1 MKRANR
7 ERAMN
12 HLYAELKSAEFD
24 TRENALFQL
33 ALMLRRSQNARPSA
47 DWTDYDSEH
56 LSRDLLRIRLSPAD
70 QERIARHLAQMM
82 TTCAD
87 SRASVFWA
95 LSEVSAP
102 VGFATVMSATAEF
115 GDQLNDEA
123 AFQACRALLKLLET
137 DEAVA
142 SRANEL
148 LADPAA
154 SPVLRRWSR
163 STEFRLAKSADAVI
177 KKAQRLS
184 E

>member
-1 MKRANR
+1 MKRAYR

-12 HLYAELKSAEFD
+12 RLYAELKSADFD

-82 TTCAD
+82 TACAD

-95 LSEVSAP
+95 LSEVSAS

-123 AFQACRALLKLLET
+123 AFQACQALQRWLET
-137 DEAVA
+137 DEAA
-142 SRANEL
+142 TILARNL
-148 LADPAA
+148 LAGSDHLPM
-154 SPVLRRWSR
+154 LRRWSR

-177 KKAQRLS
+177 MLAQRLS